1 MNNSFYIAGDRVRGK
16 QGLVRNYI
24 YYMGCMKEWDRK
36 LFFATTFVA
45 LPMVASA
52 LLQTLIPSVLVRGLE
67 EKLPIGSLLAQIGGL
82 CGTLWL
88 LGMLAGVMQEYFY
101 TGQNYFSLYFMKK
114 YVGKIMQVDYEK
126 LDEKEFRNL
135 SENVWNAGLYGR
147 GITWAMG
154 LLPELMENLLSVAVY
169 GVLLGM
175 QNILLVLAA
184 VVSLSANL
192 YLLNVAR
199 KKHREYFGQ
208 LGKHAK
214 RAEYISGQS
223 MDSAAGKDIRIYRML
238 DLFLKKYDEA
248 LESMGKLYG
257 NIHKWYLLR
266 NLSGAFLE
274 FFRNGISFGLL
285 VYFLASGRMTAA
297 GFVFCIGAVS
307 RFSASFEMVLR
318 MVMDFNS
325 VNTTIGYVRDF
336 LGTEESWG
344 EESKAGGERVAEM
357 CRRPVE
363 VTLRDVSF
371 SYPDGRVVLSH
382 VNLTVRPGEK
392 LALIGLNGAGKTTL
406 VKLICGF
413 YQPTEGEILVN
424 GIPVRDYGRE
434 EYYRLVAVL
443 FQDSTMLPATLDE
456 NLTGVWEAWG
466 QGESMGPEAV
476 EPVEAVKPKP
486 AKPVETVEPK
496 PAKPVET
503 VEPKPAKPV
512 EAMEPKP
519 AKPVETVEPEPTEA
533 MELTKAINPEPTETM
548 EAAESGP
555 TEPTEAMEPKPSQE
569 GSGKR
574 MDRNR
579 LERSLELSGFLD
591 KYESLPEKGRTR
603 MVKKLNEGAVDFSG
617 GEMQKLLFARA
628 LYKGAPLV
636 ILDEPTAALDPIAE
650 NELYEHYGAS
660 MEGRTSIYISHRL
673 SSTRFCDRIVLLE
686 GGRIVE
692 EGTHESLLA
701 AGGRYTRLYEMQSQY
716 YRDREQ
722 IKKRMKAMGDEVSME
737 LETDGGIFDEA

>member
-1 MNNSFYIAGDRVRGK
+1 MNNAFYIAGDRGKGK

-24 YYMGCMKEWDRK
+24 YYMGCMKEWDKK
-36 LFFATTFVA
+36 LFFATILVA
-45 LPMVASA
+45 LPLVAST
-52 LLQTLIPSVLVRGLE
+52 LLQTLLPSVLVQGLE
-67 EKLPIGSLLAQIGGL
+67 EKLPIGSLLAQMGALSGL
-82 CGTLWL
+82 LWL
-88 LGMLAGVMQEYFY
+88 LGTLAGVMQEYGY
-101 TGQNYFSLYFMKK
+101 TGQSYFSLYFMKK

-126 LDEKEFRNL
+126 LDDKAFRNL

-147 GITWAMG
+147 GINYAMG
-154 LLPELMENLLSVAVY
+154 LLPTLMVNLLSVAVY
-169 GVLLGM
+169 GALLGM
-175 QNILLVLAA
+175 QNVLLVLA
-184 VVSLSANL
+184 VMLSLSANL

-199 KKHREYFGQ
+199 KKHRQYFGQ
-208 LGKHAK
+208 IGRHAK

-248 LESMGKLYG
+248 LEGIGKLYG

-274 FFRNGISFGLL
+274 FFRDGVSFGLL
-285 VYFLASGRMTAA
+285 VYFLASGRLTAA

-307 RFSASFEMVLR
+307 RFSLSFEMLLR
-318 MVMDFNS
+318 TVMDFNS

-344 EESKAGGERVAEM
+344 EESKVGRERMEEM
-357 CRRPVE
+357 CKNPVE
-363 VTLRDVSF
+363 VTLKDVSF
-371 SYPDGRVVLSH
+371 SYPDGRTVLSH

-413 YQPTEGEILVN
+413 YQPTDGEILVN

-434 EYYRLVAVL
+434 EYYRLIAVL
-443 FQDSTMLPATLDE
+443 FQDSTLLPATLDE
-456 NLTGVWEAWG
+456 NLTGLWGEGG
-466 QGESMGPEAV
+466 QGEP
-476 EPVEAVKPKP
+476 
-486 AKPVETVEPK
+486 
-496 PAKPVET
+496 
-503 VEPKPAKPV
+503 
-512 EAMEPKP
+512 MEPKQP
-519 AKPVETVEPEPTEA
+519 HAGA
-533 MELTKAINPEPTETM
+533 GNRL
-548 EAAESGP
+548 
-555 TEPTEAMEPKPSQE
+555 
-569 GSGKR
+569 
-574 MDRNR
+574 DRNR
-579 LERSLELSGFLD
+579 LERSLALSGFLE
-591 KYESLPEKGRTR
+591 KYESLPGKGRTLLG
-603 MVKKLNEGAVDFSG
+603 KKLNEGAADFSG

-628 LYKGAPLV
+628 LYKAAPLV

-650 NELYEHYGAS
+650 NELYEHYGAA

-722 IKKRMKAMGDEVSME
+722 IKKRMEAMGDQVSAA
-737 LETDGGIFDEA
+737 LETDGGIFDEAG

>member
-1 MNNSFYIAGDRVRGK
+1 
-16 QGLVRNYI
+16 
-24 YYMGCMKEWDRK
+24 
-36 LFFATTFVA
+36 
-45 LPMVASA
+45 
-52 LLQTLIPSVLVRGLE
+52 
-67 EKLPIGSLLAQIGGL
+67 
-82 CGTLWL
+82 
-88 LGMLAGVMQEYFY
+88 
-101 TGQNYFSLYFMKK
+101 MKK

-126 LDEKEFRNL
+126 LDDKAFRNL

-147 GITWAMG
+147 GINYAMG
-154 LLPELMENLLSVAVY
+154 LLPTLMVNLLSVAVY
-169 GVLLGM
+169 GALLGM
-175 QNILLVLAA
+175 QNVLLVLA
-184 VVSLSANL
+184 VMLSLSANL

-199 KKHREYFGQ
+199 KKHRQYFGQ
-208 LGKHAK
+208 IGRHAK

-248 LESMGKLYG
+248 LEGIGKLYG

-274 FFRNGISFGLL
+274 FFRDGVSFGLL
-285 VYFLASGRMTAA
+285 VYFLASGRLTAA

-307 RFSASFEMVLR
+307 RFSLSFEMLLR
-318 MVMDFNS
+318 TVMDFNS

-344 EESKAGGERVAEM
+344 EESKVGRERMEEM
-357 CRRPVE
+357 CKNPVE
-363 VTLRDVSF
+363 VTLKDVSF
-371 SYPDGRVVLSH
+371 SYPDGRTVLSH

-413 YQPTEGEILVN
+413 YQPTDGEILVN

-434 EYYRLVAVL
+434 EYYRLIAVL
-443 FQDSTMLPATLDE
+443 FQDSTLLPATLDE
-456 NLTGVWEAWG
+456 NLTGLWGEGG
-466 QGESMGPEAV
+466 QGEPMEPTEPMASREPMEATEPMASREAPEATEPMASREAPEAT
-476 EPVEAVKPKP
+476 EPVASREAPE
-486 AKPVETVEPK
+486 ATEPM
-496 PAKPVET
+496 ASR
-503 VEPKPAKPV
+503 
-512 EAMEPKP
+512 EA
-519 AKPVETVEPEPTEA
+519 PEPTEP
-533 MELTKAINPEPTETM
+533 I
-548 EAAESGP
+548 
-555 TEPTEAMEPKPSQE
+555 EPKQPHA
-569 GSGKR
+569 GAGNR
-574 MDRNR
+574 LDRNR
-579 LERSLELSGFLD
+579 LERSLALSGFLE
-591 KYESLPEKGRTR
+591 KYESLPGKGRTLLG
-603 MVKKLNEGAVDFSG
+603 KKLNEGAADFSG

-628 LYKGAPLV
+628 LYKAAPLV

-650 NELYEHYGAS
+650 NELYEHYGAA

-722 IKKRMKAMGDEVSME
+722 IKKRMEAMGDQVSAA
-737 LETDGGIFDEA
+737 LETDGGIFDEAG

>member
-1 MNNSFYIAGDRVRGK
+1 MVHESFYVREIWYNILTSNSEREEQPTMNNAFYIAGDRGKGK

-24 YYMGCMKEWDRK
+24 YYMGCMKEWDGK

-45 LPMVASA
+45 LPIVAAA
-52 LLQTLIPSVLVRGLE
+52 LLQTLLPSVLVQGLE
-67 EKLPIGSLLAQIGGL
+67 EKLPIGDLLVQMGALAGL
-82 CGTLWL
+82 LWL
-88 LGMLAGVMQEYFY
+88 LGTLAGVMQEYGY
-101 TGQNYFSLYFMKK
+101 TGQNYFPLYFMKK
-114 YVGKIMQVDYEK
+114 YAGKIMQVDYEK

-147 GITWAMG
+147 GINYAMG
-154 LLPELMENLLSVAVY
+154 LLPELMANFLSVAVY

-175 QNILLVLAA
+175 QNILLVLA
-184 VVSLSANL
+184 VMLTLSANL

-199 KKHREYFGQ
+199 KKHRQYFGQ
-208 LGKHAK
+208 IGKYAK

-223 MDSAAGKDIRIYRML
+223 MDSAAGKDIRIFRML

-248 LESMGKLYG
+248 LESIGKLYG

-274 FFRNGISFGLL
+274 LFRNGVSFGLL
-285 VYFLASGRMTAA
+285 VYFLAKGQITAA

-307 RFSASFEMVLR
+307 RFSVSFEMLLR
-318 MVMDFNS
+318 VIMDFNS

-344 EESKAGGERVAEM
+344 KESKVSGEPMEEVRKA
-357 CRRPVE
+357 PVE
-363 VTLRDVSF
+363 VTLKDVSF
-371 SYPDGRVVLSH
+371 SYPDGKAVLSH
-382 VNLTVRPGEK
+382 VNLIIRPGEK

-424 GIPVRDYGRE
+424 GIPIRDYGRE
-434 EYYRLVAVL
+434 EYYRLIAVL
-443 FQDSTMLPATLDE
+443 FQDSTLLPATLDE
-456 NLTGVWEAWG
+456 NLTSIWDT
-466 QGESMGPEAV
+466 GEQ
-476 EPVEAVKPKP
+476 
-486 AKPVETVEPK
+486 
-496 PAKPVET
+496 
-503 VEPKPAKPV
+503 
-512 EAMEPKP
+512 
-519 AKPVETVEPEPTEA
+519 
-533 MELTKAINPEPTETM
+533 I
-548 EAAESGP
+548 
-555 TEPTEAMEPKPSQE
+555 
-569 GSGKR
+569 
-574 MDRNR
+574 DRNR
-579 LERSLELSGFLD
+579 LERSLGLSGFLD
-591 KYESLPEKGRTR
+591 KYESLPGKGRTLLG
-603 MVKKLNEGAVDFSG
+603 KKLNQGAVDFSG

-628 LYKGAPLV
+628 LYKDAPLV

-692 EGTHESLLA
+692 EGTHDSLLA

-722 IKKRMKAMGDEVSME
+722 IKKRMEAMGDQVSME
-737 LETDGGIFDEA
+737 LETDGGIFDEAG

>member
-1 MNNSFYIAGDRVRGK
+1 MNNAFYIAGDRGKGK

-24 YYMGCMKEWDRK
+24 YYMGCMKEWDKK
-36 LFFATTFVA
+36 LFFATILVA
-45 LPMVASA
+45 LPLVAST
-52 LLQTLIPSVLVRGLE
+52 LLQTLLPSVLVQGLE
-67 EKLPIGSLLAQIGGL
+67 EKLPIGSLLAQMGALSGL
-82 CGTLWL
+82 LWL
-88 LGMLAGVMQEYFY
+88 LGTLAGVMQEYGY
-101 TGQNYFSLYFMKK
+101 TGQSYFSLYFMKK

-126 LDEKEFRNL
+126 LDDKAFRNL

-147 GITWAMG
+147 GINYAMG
-154 LLPELMENLLSVAVY
+154 LLPTLMVNLLSVAVY
-169 GVLLGM
+169 GALLGM
-175 QNILLVLAA
+175 QNVLLVLA
-184 VVSLSANL
+184 VMLSLSANL
-192 YLLNVAR
+192 SLLNVAR
-199 KKHREYFGQ
+199 KKHRQYFGQ
-208 LGKHAK
+208 IGRHAK

-248 LESMGKLYG
+248 LEGIGKLYG

-274 FFRNGISFGLL
+274 FFRDGVSFGLL
-285 VYFLASGRMTAA
+285 VYFLASGRLTAA

-307 RFSASFEMVLR
+307 RFSLSFEMLLR
-318 MVMDFNS
+318 TVMDFNS

-344 EESKAGGERVAEM
+344 EESNVGRERMEEM
-357 CRRPVE
+357 CKNPVE
-363 VTLRDVSF
+363 VTLKDVSF
-371 SYPDGRVVLSH
+371 SYPDGRTVLSH

-413 YQPTEGEILVN
+413 YQPTDGEILVN

-434 EYYRLVAVL
+434 EYYRLIAVL
-443 FQDSTMLPATLDE
+443 FQDSTLLPATLDE
-456 NLTGVWEAWG
+456 NLTGLWGEGG
-466 QGESMGPEAV
+466 QG
-476 EPVEAVKPKP
+476 
-486 AKPVETVEPK
+486 
-496 PAKPVET
+496 
-503 VEPKPAKPV
+503 
-512 EAMEPKP
+512 
-519 AKPVETVEPEPTEA
+519 EPTEA
-533 MELTKAINPEPTETM
+533 
-548 EAAESGP
+548 
-555 TEPTEAMEPKPSQE
+555 TEPVASREPMEPKQSHA
-569 GSGKR
+569 GAGKR
-574 MDRNR
+574 LDRNR
-579 LERSLELSGFLD
+579 LERSLALSGFQE
-591 KYESLPEKGRTR
+591 KYESLPGKGRTLLG
-603 MVKKLNEGAVDFSG
+603 KKLNEGAADFSG

-628 LYKGAPLV
+628 LYKAAPLV

-650 NELYEHYGAS
+650 NELYEHYGAA

-716 YRDREQ
+716 YRNREQ
-722 IKKRMKAMGDEVSME
+722 IKKRMEAMGDQVSAA
-737 LETDGGIFDEA
+737 LETDGGIFDEAG

>member
-1 MNNSFYIAGDRVRGK
+1 MNNAFYIAGDRGKGK

-24 YYMGCMKEWDRK
+24 YYMGCMKEWDKK
-36 LFFATTFVA
+36 LFFATILVA
-45 LPMVASA
+45 LPLVAST
-52 LLQTLIPSVLVRGLE
+52 LLQTLLPSVLVQGLE
-67 EKLPIGSLLAQIGGL
+67 EKIPIGRLLAQMGALSGL
-82 CGTLWL
+82 LWL
-88 LGMLAGVMQEYFY
+88 LGTLAGVMQEYGY
-101 TGQNYFSLYFMKK
+101 TGQSYFSLYFMKK

-126 LDEKEFRNL
+126 LDDKAFRNL

-147 GITWAMG
+147 GINYAMG
-154 LLPELMENLLSVAVY
+154 LLPTLMVNLLSVAVY

-175 QNILLVLAA
+175 QNVLLVLA
-184 VVSLSANL
+184 VMLSLSANL

-199 KKHREYFGQ
+199 KKHRQYFGQ
-208 LGKHAK
+208 IGRQAK

-248 LESMGKLYG
+248 LEGIGKLYG

-274 FFRNGISFGLL
+274 FFRDGVSFGLL
-285 VYFLASGRMTAA
+285 VYFLARGRLTAA

-307 RFSASFEMVLR
+307 RFSLSFEMLLR
-318 MVMDFNS
+318 TVMDFNS

-344 EESKAGGERVAEM
+344 EESNVGRERMEEM
-357 CRRPVE
+357 CKNPVE
-363 VTLRDVSF
+363 VTLKDVSF
-371 SYPDGRVVLSH
+371 SYPDGRTVLSH

-413 YQPTEGEILVN
+413 YQPTDGEILVN

-434 EYYRLVAVL
+434 EYYRLIAVL
-443 FQDSTMLPATLDE
+443 FQDSTLLPATLDE
-456 NLTGVWEAWG
+456 NLTGLWGEGG
-466 QGESMGPEAV
+466 QGEP
-476 EPVEAVKPKP
+476 
-486 AKPVETVEPK
+486 
-496 PAKPVET
+496 
-503 VEPKPAKPV
+503 
-512 EAMEPKP
+512 MEPKQP
-519 AKPVETVEPEPTEA
+519 HAGA
-533 MELTKAINPEPTETM
+533 GNRL
-548 EAAESGP
+548 
-555 TEPTEAMEPKPSQE
+555 
-569 GSGKR
+569 
-574 MDRNR
+574 DRNR
-579 LERSLELSGFLD
+579 LERSLALSGFQE
-591 KYESLPEKGRTR
+591 KYESLPGKGRTLLG
-603 MVKKLNEGAVDFSG
+603 KKLNEGAADFSG

-628 LYKGAPLV
+628 LYKAAPLV

-650 NELYEHYGAS
+650 NELYEHYGAA

-722 IKKRMKAMGDEVSME
+722 IKKRMEAMGDQVSAA
-737 LETDGGIFDEA
+737 LEADGGIFDEAG